1 MKFNYKQTMLVGLAF
16 LTISAF
22 WQLYDFTI
30 PLILKNTFKINDAIA
45 GFIMSFDNIIALFL
59 LPLFGTLSDKTQTKI
74 GRRTP
79 YIIAGTIAS
88 VIFMMIIPYA
98 AHKQNLAVFI
108 TSLFFV
114 LISMAVYRSPSVAL
128 MPDVTPKPLRSKG
141 NAVINLM
148 GTIGGALFLMLN
160 SFLAPDTRNPE
171 TANYWP
177 IFISTAVI
185 MLAGTLVLILTV
197 NEPKMSEKMRQESAA
212 MGIDPED
219 ENVSAEPAYVK
230 EKLQKDVRKSMFF
243 ILISVSLWYMG
254 YNAIT
259 SAFSKYAIN
268 ALGMKES
275 MASLILVVSVIT
287 ATAAFIPI
295 GITSSKIGRKKS
307 ILYGVV
313 LLTAAF
319 AVTSLYRS
327 YSPLFFVIFAVAGIA
342 WACINVNS
350 LPMVLEIS
358 KSGNVGKY
366 TGYYYTFSMAA
377 QVITP
382 ILSGIMLERF
392 GYFTLFPY
400 GSVFIGLAFFTMLMV
415 KHGDSKPP
423 VPVSK
428 LEVFNAAD

>member
-1 MKFNYKQTMLVGLAF
+1 MLVGLAF

>member
-1 MKFNYKQTMLVGLAF
+1 MLVGLAF

-366 TGYYYTFSMAA
+366 TGYYYTLSMAA